1 MYWLF
6 YSDITY
12 IVLVLPMVILS
23 LWAQIKVKSTY
34 NKFSTVYSRSG
45 MTAEMAVRKI
55 LDSNGLFN
63 VGITRV
69 PGELTD
75 HYDPRTNTIALSD
88 SVYGSTSVAA
98 IGVAA
103 HEAGHAIQ
111 HAVGYTPIKIRTSM
125 VPVTNIGSTLSMP
138 LVIIGLILGNYY
150 LAMVGVIFFSLTTV
164 FQLVTLP
171 TEFDASRRAVKALS
185 GYGYMND
192 EELKGTKKVLSAA
205 AMTYLAALF
214 VSIMSLLRL
223 LLIVG
228 GGRRRD

>member
-1 MYWLF
+1 ML
-6 YSDITY
+6 
-12 IVLVLPMVILS
+12 IVS
-23 LWAQIKVKSTY
+23 LWAQIKVKTTY
-34 NKFSTVYSRSG
+34 QKYSTVHSRSG
-45 MTAEMAVRKI
+45 MTAEVAVRKI
-55 LDSNGLFN
+55 LDSNGLFH

-111 HAVGYTPIKIRTSM
+111 HAVGYGPIKVRTAI
-125 VPVTNIGSTLSMP
+125 VPITNIGSRLAMP
-138 LVIIGLILGNYY
+138 LFIIGILLANEY
-150 LAMVGVIFFSLTTV
+150 LAYAGIILFSLTVV

-171 TEFDASRRAVKALS
+171 TEFNASRRAVNALG

-214 VSIMSLLRL
+214 VALASLLRL
-223 LLIVG
+223 LLIVS

>member
-1 MYWLF
+1 MFIDWP
-6 YSDITY
+6 Y
-12 IVLVLPMVILS
+12 IVLVVPMLIIS
-23 LWAQIKVKSTY
+23 MWAQIKGNSTY
-34 NKFSTVYSRSG
+34 KKYSKVYSRAG
-45 MTAEMAVRKI
+45 MTAEVAVRKI

-75 HYDPRTNTIALSD
+75 HYDPRSNTIALSD

-111 HAVGYTPIKIRTSM
+111 HAVGYGPIKLRTAL
-125 VPVTNIGSTLSMP
+125 VPVTNFGSRLAMP
-138 LVIIGLILGNYY
+138 LFIIGLLLANQPLAYAGIIL
-150 LAMVGVIFFSLTTV
+150 FSLTVV

-171 TEFDASRRAVKALS
+171 TEFNASRRAVKALG

-214 VSIMSLLRL
+214 VALASLLRL
-223 LLIVG
+223 IIIAG

>member
-1 MYWLF
+1 ML
-6 YSDITY
+6 
-12 IVLVLPMVILS
+12 IVS
-23 LWAQIKVKSTY
+23 LWAQIKVKTTY
-34 NKFSTVYSRSG
+34 QKYSTVHSRSG
-45 MTAEMAVRKI
+45 MTAEVAVRKI

-111 HAVGYTPIKIRTSM
+111 HAVGYGPIKLRTAL
-125 VPVTNIGSTLSMP
+125 VPVTNIGSHLSMP
-138 LVIIGLILGNYY
+138 LFIIGILLANEY
-150 LAMVGVIFFSLTTV
+150 LAYAGIILFSLTVV

-171 TEFDASRRAVKALS
+171 TEFNASRRAVKALG

-192 EELKGTKKVLSAA
+192 DELKGTKKVLSAA

-214 VSIMSLLRL
+214 VALASLLRL
-223 LLIVG
+223 LLIVS

>member
-1 MYWLF
+1 MWI
-6 YSDITY
+6 DWPY
-12 IVLVLPMVILS
+12 IVLVVPMLIVS
-23 LWAQIKVKSTY
+23 LWAQIKVKTTY
-34 NKFSTVYSRSG
+34 QKYGTVHSRSG
-45 MTAEMAVRKI
+45 MTAEVAVRKI

-111 HAVGYTPIKIRTSM
+111 HAVGYGPIKVRTAI
-125 VPVTNIGSTLSMP
+125 VPITNIGSHLSMP
-138 LVIIGLILGNYY
+138 LFIIGILLANEY
-150 LAMVGVIFFSLTTV
+150 LAYAGIILFSLTVV

-171 TEFDASRRAVKALS
+171 TEFNASRRAVKALG

-214 VSIMSLLRL
+214 VALASLLRL
-223 LLIVG
+223 LLIVS

>member
-1 MYWLF
+1 MWI
-6 YSDITY
+6 DWPY
-12 IVLVLPMVILS
+12 IVLVVPMLIIS

-34 NKFSTVYSRSG
+34 QKYSSVYSRSG

-55 LDSNGLFN
+55 LDSNGLFH

-75 HYDPRTNTIALSD
+75 HYDPRSNTIALSD

-111 HAVGYTPIKIRTSM
+111 HAVGYGPIKLRTAL
-125 VPVTNIGSTLSMP
+125 VPVTNIGSRLSMP
-138 LVIIGLILGNYY
+138 LFIIGLLLANQPLAYAGIIL
-150 LAMVGVIFFSLTTV
+150 FSLTVV

-171 TEFDASRRAVKALS
+171 TEFNASYRAVKALEG
-185 GYGYMND
+185 GYFND

-214 VSIMSLLRL
+214 VALASLLRL
-223 LLIVG
+223 LLIVN
-228 GGRRRD
+228 GRRRD